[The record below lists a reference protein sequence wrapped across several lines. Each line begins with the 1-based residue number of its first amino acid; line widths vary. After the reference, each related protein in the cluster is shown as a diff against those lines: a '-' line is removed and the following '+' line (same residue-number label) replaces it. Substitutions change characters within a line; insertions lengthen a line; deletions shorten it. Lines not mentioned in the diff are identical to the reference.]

1 MMKGLKIRF
10 DIHKILY
17 SIHKFNKTLNS
28 SGIKTIINN
37 HTSQDIAF
45 LHNVTLNS
53 MRLHLHASKIIGL
66 HISNKIRDHERILL
80 ISAITQIVFLNFK
93 EYAVINCSVEIAK
106 KLKLY
111 PGLINATLKKIAKN
125 KIALSKIEIEYNDL
139 PNWFK
144 KRTNSLSPKDKDQF
158 LNSFTNEPDIHIV
171 FKNKE
176 KFNNFNENLIKTSD
190 VSGFIVEKG
199 DIRNKKTFVN
209 GEWWVQDFAS
219 FFPLHNFKYENK
231 YKKYLDACAAPG
243 GKSFQLL
250 SRNINVVL
258 NDKSI
263 SRIETLKSNLNRL
276 KFNPK
281 ILNQNFMDLDHKE
294 KYDVII
300 VDAPCSAVGT
310 IRKNP
315 EIFFKNNGPD
325 FSSLNILQE
334 KMLQK
339 ASGLL
344 NKNGF
349 IVYMVCSFLKI
360 ETEDQINKFLEYND
374 NFQLSNFF
382 LLEENN
388 NYTRFIKNDFM
399 KTLPDTIL
407 DYKIDGYFAALL
419 RKVK

>member
-1 MMKGLKIRF
+1 
-10 DIHKILY
+10 
-17 SIHKFNKTLNS
+17 
-28 SGIKTIINN
+28 
-37 HTSQDIAF
+37 
-45 LHNVTLNS
+45 
-53 MRLHLHASKIIGL
+53 
-66 HISNKIRDHERILL
+66 
-80 ISAITQIVFLNFK
+80 
-93 EYAVINCSVEIAK
+93 
-106 KLKLY
+106 
-111 PGLINATLKKIAKN
+111 
-125 KIALSKIEIEYNDL
+125 
-139 PNWFK
+139 
-144 KRTNSLSPKDKDQF
+144 
-158 LNSFTNEPDIHIV
+158 
-171 FKNKE
+171 
-176 KFNNFNENLIKTSD
+176 
-190 VSGFIVEKG
+190 
-199 DIRNKKTFVN
+199 
-209 GEWWVQDFAS
+209 
-219 FFPLHNFKYENK
+219 
-231 YKKYLDACAAPG
+231 
-243 GKSFQLL
+243 
-250 SRNINVVL
+250 
-258 NDKSI
+258 
-263 SRIETLKSNLNRL
+263 
-276 KFNPK
+276 
-281 ILNQNFMDLDHKE
+281 MDLDHKE